1 MALWGA
7 DRCWRL
13 LPLALR
19 SPSPASASLP
29 AGARSQSRVSEKRR
43 ARRRCRVSGRK
54 RLAGDSRRDGDLS
67 TVKYRE
73 EKWAEALIFDV
84 RLVPSTFKGV
94 EKEEPFLRMDPDY
107 LRPEAADFVQYAH
120 TSCACHWQR
129 DTARALHSARRYL
142 CLGAGEITTTPSA
155 SFQNLPSPAQLHAAA
170 PALVLA
176 GR

>member
-7 DRCWRL
+7 DRCCRL

-84 RLVPSTFKGV
+84 CLVPSTFKGV

-107 LRPEAADFVQYAH
+107 LRPDAADFVQYAH

-129 DTARALHSARRYL
+129 DTARAHCILRGATCAWELVRLPPLHRLHFRTCLPQPSSTPQPRRW
-142 CLGAGEITTTPSA
+142 C
-155 SFQNLPSPAQLHAAA
+155 
-170 PALVLA
+170 
-176 GR
+176 